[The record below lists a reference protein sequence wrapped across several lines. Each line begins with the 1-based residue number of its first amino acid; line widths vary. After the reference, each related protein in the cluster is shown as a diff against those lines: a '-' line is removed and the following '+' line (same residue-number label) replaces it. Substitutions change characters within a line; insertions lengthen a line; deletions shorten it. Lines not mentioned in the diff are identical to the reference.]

1 MRFLTSEVPLYRSA
15 QPGSR
20 SLSPLPIPIRP
31 RWTRSACVSAADF
44 STHRYRCAT
53 VREGIFLD
61 RKLIPAFELSKRPI
75 NAYLL
80 DYSRNPHYKSML
92 KYNKVS
98 PLMLW

>member
-1 MRFLTSEVPLYRSA
+1 M
-15 QPGSR
+15 
-20 SLSPLPIPIRP
+20 
-31 RWTRSACVSAADF
+31 
-44 STHRYRCAT
+44 
-53 VREGIFLD
+53 REGIFLD

-98 PLMLW
+98 TLSLADTLSLTHTHSLSLTLTHTHSLSLLDYSRNPHYKSMLKYNKVSTPNPKP